1 MSLWDYIGN
10 IQKVLGNDIK
20 NSDVPTK
27 NDRVAFGP
35 TLDTAKNL
43 APKKPYSDA
52 YARLH
57 HKAITNDDV
66 ERFRQQAINVA
77 APVLGFIGGIANK
90 AFKASPLGQID
101 KATGGKVTTVGK
113 KALLAGQ
120 QQTRS
125 NYAYVRAAA
134 DDSAGSGLFTA
145 LSIIAGGT
153 LGAIAGGGAGLATTG
168 IGVVPGAIA
177 GFTIGAQTTGGIL
190 RKSAKTGALTSIS
203 SNLDEDAVLAESVAG
218 QEHYNFGRDT
228 TRQLARV
235 KGFKTLGD
243 TDRGIGAIVSGGFNF
258 AFEAT
263 ADVGI
268 KGTNIGGKLLKKK
281 LLGEGTMPKSQGLIA
296 DFIGEK
302 TGLKGIQLADSAET
316 RIDLIKRTAA
326 GEKTE
331 LTKFFDFAKSND
343 AATVSNHP
351 ILKGSDMTS
360 DAASLIAKKTDEE
373 IGLVM
378 RIGMRDES
386 AIEELFANPKYADTA
401 SELNRY
407 HSALDAL
414 SEDGMIFFKHDNKF
428 MMLGKKYQ
436 EGADLIHAEVDA
448 LKAKSA
454 FLDKATTLSGWLEA
468 DKGPS
473 PLAWVERMR
482 ADKAIRTTAVK
493 MSGGNLKKG
502 LSESE
507 LITGI
512 KQESIYGKTVV
523 AMYKATPLSVPMYI
537 VSRAVDDVPHA
548 TINFNEGIKA
558 TTSMRTSLRAAV
570 QRNIIDETEAS
581 GIMNKF
587 MTAANEGEKYALLEK
602 YHETVIR
609 NVAINYGYVGSSE
622 IVDAVVNAYIKNHR
636 LTKKEATLA
645 QIKNQAYMVGKDG
658 KPIIDPQLI
667 SQLANGGFLPDIA
680 VIDKAFKE
688 FSLTK
693 IPAWKRAG
701 RLTAYSAKTLAD
713 EMQTIWRNGT
723 LMRGGFTANIMRD
736 VNARAWGDTSM
747 FTMYSQLT
755 QSMLENISN
764 GINTIKNVEN
774 FGKDVIF
781 KKRNLKNIDESI
793 DNHSKFIAR
802 YKATLESEGYYKKT
816 KKPKELTPEVERTV
830 QQLNKLEATLVELR
844 RQRQGIIERIPT
856 RVIQKGKQ
864 TVPGWNI
871 PLPLGEGSLAQISR
885 QQLSGGEG
893 FRAALASMRELE
905 VKNLRRGTAGA
916 DVIIA
921 TEKPN
926 EHLAAWLGMLNDHL
940 ANDPLAVKIME
951 GKMDRYDLMNWVR
964 DPKQRT
970 YMDRFGAVIVAK
982 GEKPRPL
989 RPSDAEYIIDR
1000 VQYAVDSV
1008 ASHPDLQKAVLSG
1021 KVTAI
1026 QLEKLYP
1033 KIEERPPVAG
1043 DVITAAL
1050 GTNSFYRK
1058 VLDKQRDIVTW
1069 LATVPTAKL
1078 NYNHYFAAKYYER
1091 FENLIISANERGILP
1106 DAAKKAQYE
1115 KIARSY
1121 AINEY
1126 RNKIN
1131 AFSKDMNFA
1140 GFMNYT
1146 LAFFPAVVE
1155 QFRAYGRIML
1165 DNPEFPIRLAY
1176 AASIPDAL
1184 GNVQK
1189 DSYGNSYVEFEMPYT
1204 GLKGRLN
1211 INWFN
1216 VVNPTSGS
1224 ILSPGPLSTTL
1235 AKIVNKQNDFAETQ
1249 LGNFFMPFGSD
1260 GNILTAYTPNTWK
1273 KFVEVAQAYYSKN
1286 SGQFQKDKEMLLKQ
1300 SLYEYASEHNGDMPN
1315 NTVWNSYDK
1324 ASTKKAQQMSVLR
1337 LSNAIFMPSQP
1348 KIVTAV
1354 SYYQDRFNEA
1364 LNKDPVNGGFDF
1376 IEKNPEYFMLADKLT
1391 NSVSGIFPDKTA
1403 VTLVKNHTKTL
1414 LEMATAVGG
1423 NFTALGA
1430 IFNDSEFAF
1439 SSTADNYLKTI
1450 SIPGFP
1456 EKKFKDSQNAR
1467 ESMQSTIVN
1476 KGWSDWFKLIEV
1488 VSTEMQKPEF
1498 NLNPAKGYG
1507 ATVLD
1512 NYKKAFIEQQKL
1524 TNPMWYDEK
1533 VSQSGGGD
1541 NGKQAAVIKAITIAA
1556 NTPDMWKDLSQQPR
1570 WYTIVEYMNFRYD
1583 VQDELKRRDI
1593 SYGTKAAQ
1601 DVKEMVNQKVWELKK
1616 KDVQFAKFYER
1627 YFGSDDFSY
1636 TFDYTPPSGR

>member
-10 IQKVLGNDIK
+10 IQKVLGNDVK
-20 NSDVPTK
+20 NPSVPTK
-27 NDRVAFGP
+27 NDRIAFGP

-43 APKKPYSDA
+43 APKNKYVAAYSQLM
-52 YARLH
+52 R
-57 HKAITNDDV
+57 KGITNDDIENV
-66 ERFRQQAINVA
+66 RQGTINIA
-77 APVLGFIGGIANK
+77 MPVLGFLGKVTGT
-90 AFKASPLGQID
+90 AFNASPLGKLD
-101 KATGGKVTTVGK
+101 RATGGAITTAGK
-113 KALLAGQ
+113 KTLLAGQ

-134 DDSAGSGLFTA
+134 DDSTGSGLFTA
-145 LSIIAGGT
+145 LTIIAGGT
-153 LGAIAGGGAGLATTG
+153 VGAIAGGAAGFATTG
-168 IGVVPGAIA
+168 IGAVPGAIA
-177 GFTIGAQTTGGIL
+177 GFTVGAQTTGGAL
-190 RKSAKTGALTSIS
+190 RRSSKGGAFTSIS
-203 SNLDEDAVLAESVAG
+203 ENLDEDAVLAESIVG

-258 AFEAT
+258 IGETF

-268 KGTNIGGKLLKKK
+268 KGLSVGGKLAKTKI
-281 LLGEGTMPKSQGLIA
+281 LGEGTMPKSQGIIA
-296 DFIGEK
+296 DYIGEK
-302 TGLKGIQLADSAET
+302 SGLKGMQIADAAET

-326 GEKTE
+326 GEKTK
-331 LTKFFDFAKSND
+331 LTKFFDFVKNND

-351 ILKGSDMTS
+351 ILKGSDVTS

-386 AIEELFANPKYADTA
+386 AIEELANLPQYADTF

-414 SEDGMIFFKHDNKF
+414 SEDGMIFFKHDNNF

-436 EGADLIHAEVDA
+436 EGADLIQAEVNA

-454 FLDKATTLSGWLEA
+454 FLDKATTITGWLET

-482 ADKAIRTTAVK
+482 ADKAIRSTAVK
-493 MSGGNLKKG
+493 LSGGSLKKG
-502 LSESE
+502 ISESE
-507 LITGI
+507 LVTGI
-512 KQESIYGKTVV
+512 KQESFYGKTIVS
-523 AMYKATPLSVPMYI
+523 MYKATPLSVPMHI
-537 VSRAVDDVPHA
+537 VGRAVDDVPHA
-548 TINFNEGIKA
+548 TINFNEGIKS

-570 QRNIIDETEAS
+570 QRNIIDEREAL

-587 MTAANEGEKYALLEK
+587 MNATDEGAKYDILEN
-602 YHETVIR
+602 YNATVIR

-622 IVDAVVNAYIKNHR
+622 IVEAVIGAYIKNHR

-645 QIKNQAYMVGKDG
+645 QIKNQAYLVAKDG
-658 KPIIDPQLI
+658 TPMIDPQFI

-680 VIDKAFKE
+680 VLDKAFKE

-693 IPAWKRAG
+693 IPAWKKAG
-701 RLTAYSAKTLAD
+701 RLTVYSAKTLAD
-713 EMQTIWRNGT
+713 EMQAIWRNGT

-736 VNARAWGDTSM
+736 VNARAWGDASL
-747 FTMYSQLT
+747 FPMYSQLT
-755 QSMLENISN
+755 ESMLSSISN
-764 GINTIKNVEN
+764 GINTVKNVEN

-781 KKRNLKNIDESI
+781 KKRNLNNINESI
-793 DNHSKFIAR
+793 DNHSKFITK
-802 YKATLESEGYYKKT
+802 YKATLEAEGYYKKT
-816 KKPKELTPEVERTV
+816 KKPKELTPELERTV
-830 QQLNKLEATLVELR
+830 QQLDKLEATLVELR
-844 RQRQGIIERIPT
+844 RQRQGIIEKVPT
-856 RVIQKGKQ
+856 KVIQKGKR
-864 TVPGWNI
+864 TVAGWDI
-871 PLPLGEGSLAQISR
+871 PLALGESSVAQISR
-885 QQLSGGEG
+885 KQLTGGEG

-905 VKNLRRGTAGA
+905 IKNLRRGTAGA

-921 TEKPN
+921 TEKPT
-926 EHLAAWLGMLNDHL
+926 EHIAAWLSMLNDHL
-940 ANDPLAVKIME
+940 PNDPLAVKIME
-951 GKMDRYDLMNWVR
+951 GKLDRYELMNWVR
-964 DPKQRT
+964 EPAQRT

-982 GEKPRPL
+982 GEKARPL

-1008 ASHPDLQKAVLSG
+1008 ASSPELQKMVLSG
-1021 KVTAI
+1021 KVSAV

-1043 DVITAAL
+1043 DVITSAL

-1058 VLDKQRDIVTW
+1058 ILDTQRDVVTW

-1078 NYNHYFAAKYYER
+1078 NYNHYFASKYYER

-1106 DAAKKAQYE
+1106 TAANKAQYE
-1115 KIARSY
+1115 KISRSY

-1140 GFMNYT
+1140 GIMNYT

-1189 DSYGNSYVEFEMPYT
+1189 DSYGNSYVEFEMPFT

-1211 INWFN
+1211 TNWFN
-1216 VVNPTSGS
+1216 VVNPTSGT
-1224 ILSPGPLSTTL
+1224 IISPGPAAVTV
-1235 AKIVNKQNDFAETQ
+1235 AKIINKQNDFAETQ
-1249 LGNFFMPFGSD
+1249 LGSFFMPFGSD
-1260 GNILTAYTPNTWK
+1260 GNILSAYTPNTWK
-1273 KFVEVAQAYYSKN
+1273 KFVEVSQAYFSKN
-1286 SGQFQKDKEMLLKQ
+1286 SGQFQKDKEMMFKQ
-1300 SLYEYASEHNGDMPN
+1300 YLYEYASEHNGDMPN
-1315 NTVWNSYDK
+1315 NTVWNRYDARAEK
-1324 ASTKKAQQMSVLR
+1324 AAQYISVLR
-1337 LSNAIFMPSQP
+1337 LNNAIFMPSQP
-1348 KIVTAV
+1348 KIVTAI

-1391 NSVSGIFPDKTA
+1391 NSVSGIFPDQTA
-1403 VTLVKNHTKTL
+1403 VTLVQKHTKTL
-1414 LEMATAVGG
+1414 LEMATSVGE

-1430 IFNDSEFAF
+1430 VFNDADFAF
-1439 SSTADNYLKTI
+1439 SSTADNYLKTTN
-1450 SIPGFP
+1450 IPGFP
-1456 EKKFKDSQNAR
+1456 DKKFKNSQNAR

-1476 KGWSDWFKLIEV
+1476 KGWNDWFKLIEV

-1498 NLNPAKGYG
+1498 NLNPARGYG
-1507 ATVLD
+1507 ATVLE
-1512 NYKKAFIEQQKL
+1512 NYKKAFIEQQKI

-1533 VSQSGGGD
+1533 ISQSGGGD

-1556 NTPDMWKDLSQQPR
+1556 NTPEMWKDLSQQPR

-1583 VQDELKRRDI
+1583 VQDELKRRDV

-1601 DVKEMVNQKVWELKK
+1601 DVKEMVNQKVFELKK

-1636 TFDYTPPSGR
+1636 SFDYAPSSGR

>member
-10 IQKVLGNDIK
+10 IQKVLGNNVK
-20 NSDVPTK
+20 NSNVPTK

-43 APKKPYSDA
+43 APDKPYSDA
-52 YARLH
+52 YYRLR
-57 HKAITNDDV
+57 HKPVTNDDV
-66 ERFRQQAINVA
+66 ERLRQQTIKVA
-77 APVLGFIGGIANK
+77 VPVLGFVGSVANK
-90 AFKASPLGQID
+90 AFKASPLGKLD
-101 KATGGKVTTVGK
+101 KLTGGKISETGK
-113 KALLAGQ
+113 AALLAGQ

-145 LSIIAGGT
+145 LTIIAGGT
-153 LGAIAGGGAGLATTG
+153 VGAIAGGAAGFATTG
-168 IGVVPGAIA
+168 VGVIPGAIG
-177 GFTIGAQTTGGIL
+177 GFTIGAQTTGGAL
-190 RKSAKTGALTSIS
+190 RRGAKTGAFESIGK
-203 SNLDEDAVLAESVAG
+203 NLDEDAVLAESVAG

-228 TRQLARV
+228 TRQLAKV
-235 KGFKTLGD
+235 KGFKSLGD

-258 AFEAT
+258 AFETT

-268 KGTNIGGKLLKKK
+268 KGANIGGKLLKKK
-281 LLGEGTMPKSQGLIA
+281 LLGEGTMPKTQGLIA
-296 DFIGEK
+296 DFIGNR
-302 TGLKGIQLADSAET
+302 TGLRGIQIADAAEA

-326 GEKTE
+326 GEKTQ
-331 LTKFFDFAKSND
+331 LTDFFEFAKNND
-343 AATVSNHP
+343 AATITNHP
-351 ILKGSDMTS
+351 TIKGSDMTA

-386 AIEELFANPKYADTA
+386 AIEELANLPQYADTF
-401 SELNRY
+401 SELTRY
-407 HSALDAL
+407 QSAVTAL

-436 EGADLIHAEVDA
+436 DGADLIHAEVDA
-448 LKAKSA
+448 LKAKSN
-454 FLDKATTLSGWLEA
+454 FLDKATTLSGWLET

-493 MSGGNLKKG
+493 MSGGDLKKG
-502 LSESE
+502 ISESE

-512 KQESIYGKTVV
+512 KQESLYGKTVV
-523 AMYKATPLSVPMYI
+523 AMYKANAFSVPMHI

-558 TTSMRTSLRAAV
+558 TTSMRTSLRSAV
-570 QRNIIDETEAS
+570 QRNVIDENEAT

-587 MTAANEGEKYALLEK
+587 LNAANEGEKYAILEK

-622 IVDAVVNAYIKNHR
+622 IVEAVVAAYIKNHR

-645 QIKNQAYMVGKDG
+645 QIKNRAYMVAKDG
-658 KPIIDPQLI
+658 TPMIDPQFI

-713 EMQTIWRNGT
+713 EMQTLWRNGT

-736 VNARAWGDTSM
+736 VNARAWGDTSL
-747 FTMYSQLT
+747 FPMYSQLT
-755 QSMLENISN
+755 QKMLESVSN
-764 GINTIKNVEN
+764 GINTVKNVEN
-774 FGKDVIF
+774 FNKDVLF
-781 KKRNLKNIDESI
+781 RKRNLKNVDEAI
-793 DNHSKFIAR
+793 ENHSKFITK
-802 YKATLESEGYYKKT
+802 YKATLESQGYYKKSN
-816 KKPKELTPEVERTV
+816 KGKELTPEVERAVT
-830 QQLNKLEATLVELR
+830 QLDKLEATLAELR
-844 RQRQGIIERIPT
+844 RQRQGIIDKTPT
-856 RVIQKGKQ
+856 RVVQKGQ
-864 TVPGWNI
+864 RTVAGWDI
-871 PLPLGEGSLAQISR
+871 PLPLEGSSLAEISR
-885 QQLSGGEG
+885 QQLTGGEG
-893 FRAALASMRELE
+893 FRAALASMRDLE
-905 VKNLRRGTAGA
+905 IKNLRRGNSGA
-916 DVIIA
+916 DVVYA
-921 TEKPN
+921 TEKPK
-926 EHLAAWLGMLNDHL
+926 EHIAAWLGMLNDHL
-940 ANDPLAVKIME
+940 ANDPLAKKIME
-951 GKMDRYDLMNWVR
+951 GKMDRYELMNWIR
-964 DPKQRT
+964 EPAQRT
-970 YMDRFGAVIVAK
+970 YMDKFGAVIVAK
-982 GEKPRPL
+982 GEKPRAL
-989 RPSDAEYIIDR
+989 LPSDAEYLIDR
-1000 VQYAVDSV
+1000 VQYAIDSI
-1008 ASHPDLQKAVLSG
+1008 ASHPDIQKTLLSG
-1021 KVTAI
+1021 KVTGV

-1043 DVITAAL
+1043 DVITSAL
-1050 GTNSFYRK
+1050 GTNKNLRYF
-1058 VLDKQRDIVTW
+1058 LDIQKDVVTW

-1091 FENLIISANERGILP
+1091 FESLIISANERGILP

-1140 GFMNYT
+1140 GIMNYT

-1155 QFRAYGRIML
+1155 QFRAYGRIMM
-1165 DNPEFPIRLAY
+1165 DNPGFPIHLAY
-1176 AASIPDAL
+1176 AATIPDAL

-1189 DSYGNSYVEFEMPYT
+1189 DSYGNSYIEFEMPYT

-1211 INWFN
+1211 TNWFN
-1216 VVNPTSGS
+1216 VVNPTAGS
-1224 ILSPGPLSTTL
+1224 IVSPGPAATTL
-1235 AKIVNKQNDFAETQ
+1235 AKIINKQNDFAETQ

-1273 KFVEVAQAYYSKN
+1273 KFVEVGKAYFSEN
-1286 SGQFQKDKEMLLKQ
+1286 SGQFQKDKELLLKQ
-1300 SLYEYASEHNGDMPN
+1300 YLFEYAAENNGSMPN
-1315 NTVWNSYDK
+1315 NTLWNSYDER
-1324 ASTKKAQQMSVLR
+1324 ATKKAQFMSILR
-1337 LSNAIFMPSQP
+1337 FGNAIFMPSQP
-1348 KIVTAV
+1348 KLVTAI

-1364 LNKDPVNGGFDF
+1364 LAKDPVNGGSDF

-1403 VTLVKNHTKTL
+1403 VTLVQKHTKTL
-1414 LEMATAVGG
+1414 LEMATSVGD

-1430 IFNDSEFAF
+1430 VFNDADFAF
-1439 SSTADNYLKTI
+1439 SSTADNYLKTK

-1467 ESMQSTIVN
+1467 ESMRSTIVN
-1476 KGWSDWFKLIEV
+1476 KGWSDWYKLIEV

-1498 NLNPAKGYG
+1498 NLDPSRGYG
-1507 ATVLD
+1507 ATVLE
-1512 NYKKAFIEQQKL
+1512 NYKKAFVEQQKL
-1524 TNPMWYDEK
+1524 ANPMWYDEK
-1533 VSQSGGGD
+1533 ISATGGGD

-1556 NTPDMWKDLSQQPR
+1556 NTPEMWKDLSQQPR

-1583 VQDELKRRDI
+1583 VQDELKRRDV
-1593 SYGTKAAQ
+1593 SYGAKAAQ
-1601 DVKEMVNQKVWELKK
+1601 DVKEMVNKKVWELKK

-1627 YFGSDDFSY
+1627 YFGGDDFSY
-1636 TFDYTPPSGR
+1636 VFDYAPPSGR